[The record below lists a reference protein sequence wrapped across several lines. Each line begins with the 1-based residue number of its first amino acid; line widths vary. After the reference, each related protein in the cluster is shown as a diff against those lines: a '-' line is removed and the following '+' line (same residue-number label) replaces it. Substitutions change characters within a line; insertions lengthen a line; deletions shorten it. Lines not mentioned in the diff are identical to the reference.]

1 MVHSAP
7 SRIVSSGLAA
17 AFVALAA
24 FGLAHA
30 LIIAPIWTRL
40 AGGIPFVLG
49 AGLAFAWAFDVWCS
63 TPPHA
68 DPSDPSDP
76 HRHRRSESLASGVQ
90 FGAVMFFTLLP
101 GAAFEAALRLNGL
114 RTGDW
119 AEAIAAVTLAML
131 AGAGSGW
138 LLTLRR
144 DAALAFAV
152 AALALMFAS
161 AGPLPFAQSVRG
173 AWLSVA
179 IAPICLLA
187 GAMLAVIRARFHLQG
202 HRP

>member
-7 SRIVSSGLAA
+7 TRIVSSGLAA

-30 LIIAPIWTRL
+30 LLIAPIWTRL
-40 AGGIPFVLG
+40 AGGVPFVLG
-49 AGLAFAWAFDVWCS
+49 AGFAFAWAFDIL
-63 TPPHA
+63 A
-68 DPSDPSDP
+68 
-76 HRHRRSESLASGVQ
+76 RHRRSESLASGVQ

-119 AEAIAAVTLAML
+119 AEAIAAVTLAVL
-131 AGAGSGW
+131 TGAGSGW
-138 LLTLRR
+138 LLTLRW

-187 GAMLAVIRARFHLQG
+187 GAMLAIIRARFHVQG
-202 HRP
+202 PRT

>member
-1 MVHSAP
+1 MVHGVSA
-7 SRIVSSGLAA
+7 RIVSTGLATA
-17 AFVALAA
+17 LVGLAA

-49 AGLAFAWAFDVWCS
+49 AGLAFAWAFDVL
-63 TPPHA
+63 A
-68 DPSDPSDP
+68 
-76 HRHRRSESLASGVQ
+76 RYRRSESLASGVQ

-119 AEAIAAVTLAML
+119 AEAIAAVTLAVL

-138 LLTLRR
+138 LLTLRWE
-144 DAALAFAV
+144 AALVFAI
-152 AALALMFAS
+152 AALALTFAS
-161 AGPLPFAQSVRG
+161 AGPLPFAQSARG
-173 AWLSVA
+173 AWLSLA
-179 IAPICLLA
+179 IAPICLVA
-187 GAMLAVIRARFHLQG
+187 GAMLAVIRARFHAQD
-202 HRP
+202 HRV

>member
-1 MVHSAP
+1 MVHGAP

-17 AFVALAA
+17 ALAGLAA

-63 TPPHA
+63 TPDTPA
-68 DPSDPSDP
+68 APDPPDPRP
-76 HRHRRSESLASGVQ
+76 HRRSESLASGVQ

-119 AEAIAAVTLAML
+119 AEAIAAVTLAVL

-138 LLTLRR
+138 LLTLRW

-161 AGPLPFAQSVRG
+161 AGPLPVAQSVRG
-173 AWLSVA
+173 AWLSLA
-179 IAPICLLA
+179 IAPICLFT
-187 GAMLAVIRARFHLQG
+187 GAMIAVIRARFHAQD
-202 HRP
+202 HRE